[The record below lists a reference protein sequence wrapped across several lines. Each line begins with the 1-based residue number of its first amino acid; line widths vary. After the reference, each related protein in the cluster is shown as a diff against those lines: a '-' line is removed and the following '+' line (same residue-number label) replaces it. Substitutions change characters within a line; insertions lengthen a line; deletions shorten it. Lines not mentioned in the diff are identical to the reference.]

1 MRVCR
6 VFYHGGSTAAVVSAQ
21 CKLTLTNS
29 PPEQPLAAFLTPLT
43 PPPPPCSSSGPLSIV
58 SIQLSLFTSMPH
70 QDIYISQ
77 YLPPSPPLAE
87 VLVPLSSGGRKCQNA
102 ALIEANAG
110 NLQKL
115 QLARSHSLTSG
126 GNYMLLKASGSQK
139 LSARTFTSW

>member
-6 VFYHGGSTAAVVSAQ
+6 VFYHGGSTAPVVSAH

-77 YLPPSPPLAE
+77 CSPPLAE
-87 VLVPLSSGGRKCQNA
+87 LLVPLSPGGRKCQNA

-139 LSARTFTSW
+139 LSARTFTTR